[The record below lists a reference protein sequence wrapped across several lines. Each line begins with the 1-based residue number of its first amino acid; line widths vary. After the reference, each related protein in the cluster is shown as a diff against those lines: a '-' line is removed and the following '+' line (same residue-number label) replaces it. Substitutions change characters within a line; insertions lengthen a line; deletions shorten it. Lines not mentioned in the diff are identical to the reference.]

1 MMEAYKVACY
11 KYANIVAN
19 EGISISYQSKTYQ
32 ARRCNAKT
40 RRLQCKQKAMQD
52 KTNEFGPPDKQCH
65 FEHKQNT
72 DKTTVRV
79 DDNVVSIHSNLHPEV
94 IGKRVQM
101 RMEAPIG
108 IKD

>member
-1 MMEAYKVACY
+1 MIKKHAINFA
-11 KYANIVAN
+11 AN
-19 EGISISYQSKTYQ
+19 EGISIFYQSKTYE
-32 ARRCNAKT
+32 ARHCITTT
-40 RRLQCKQKAMQD
+40 RRLQRKQKAMQD

-72 DKTTVRV
+72 DKTTVTV
-79 DDNVVSIHSNLHPEV
+79 DDNVVSIHSNLHPEM

-101 RMEAPIG
+101 RMEALNG